1 MVISIKM
8 IFKLYSF
15 FIILIILY
23 FAVSHKDSRRVVLCL
38 LELARIGAKYGLE
51 PPSII
56 KLENEIEKEEQCCG
70 KIMVP
75 EKDIVLVPA
84 SEQTKERLNSSGQKR
99 PRSSSLDDSVSR
111 EMVVEKITINYQY
124 KFFSLRF
131 NSVKKKSFVYINS
144 FMSLK
149 VLSFVL

>member
-23 FAVSHKDSRRVVLCL
+23 FPVSHKDSRRVVLCL

-75 EKDIVLVPA
+75 EKDIVLVPS
-84 SEQTKERLNSSGQKR
+84 SEQTKERPNSSGQKR

-111 EMVVEKITINYQY
+111 EMVVEKITINY
-124 KFFSLRF
+124 
-131 NSVKKKSFVYINS
+131 
-144 FMSLK
+144 
-149 VLSFVL
+149 